1 MKIKKLTINNFRLFN
16 HTTPFVIDNINI
28 PNGTDAG
35 SGITVFVGENGCG
48 KTTILEA
55 IALPLLSYKADSFQL
70 SDFNNPN
77 ERTRI
82 EILSQDN
89 FEVKGTMPR
98 GTFLS
103 KGFIFEAGIRSRGNR
118 AYLSSV
124 VVSDQK
130 FIKADGQTSPTDSSP
145 DLRVN
150 VNNPFSGQRFN
161 ENDVIYLDRNRTFQ
175 TRSGTYNPTRFDRL
189 MEDFDYQYIK
199 GEETISDLNPRLE
212 DTIERN
218 VENEFLSNAIQKF
231 EMMTGI
237 SISLNYIDNWKPF
250 NKAFFAEKKENDQL
264 INLNMFGSGYE
275 MIFSLIYSY
284 YLSTQ
289 SGKQL
294 ILLIDEPE
302 LHLHPSLQF
311 EFVEFLLEIS
321 KNVQIILTSQ
331 SPLFVKQLL
340 TNSKAKT
347 LVVKLNDQDEPE
359 LVSMNARVLPYL
371 SANEVNFLAFGLPTE
386 EYHNELYGSIQ
397 EIKQFDSINNMDNY
411 LLQKGIPQNKNWI
424 KISGGNPL
432 PPVSYTL
439 PTYIRNSIHHPENTL
454 NTKYTFEELS
464 GSIEKLYSLWPIT

>member
-77 ERTRI
+77 ERTSI

-98 GTFLS
+98 GSFLS

-145 DLRVN
+145 DLRVS

-161 ENDVIYLDRNRTFQ
+161 ENDIIYLDRNRTFQ
-175 TRSGTYNPTRFDRL
+175 TRSGTYSPTRFDRL

-199 GEETISDLNPRLE
+199 AEEAISDLNPRLE
-212 DTIERN
+212 ETIGRN

-237 SISLNYIDNWKPF
+237 TISLNYIDNWKPF
-250 NKAFFAEKKENDQL
+250 NKAFFAEKKDNNQL

-275 MIFSLIYSY
+275 MIFALLYSF

-311 EFVEFLLEIS
+311 KFVEFLLEIS
-321 KNVQIILTSQ
+321 KDVQIILTSQ

-340 TNSKAKT
+340 TNSNVKT
-347 LVVKLNDQDEPE
+347 LIVKLNDQDEPE
-359 LVSMNARVLPYL
+359 LVNMNARVLPFL
-371 SANEVNFLAFGLPTE
+371 SASEINYLAFGLPSE
-386 EYHNELYGSIQ
+386 EYHNELYGYIQ
-397 EIKQFDSINNMDNY
+397 EIRQAYRQNEMEAY
-411 LLQKGIPQNKNWI
+411 LTQRQLIQNKNWI
-424 KISGGNPL
+424 KISGGNAQT
-432 PPVSYTL
+432 PVNVTL

-454 NTKYTFEELS
+454 NTKYTLEELTES
-464 GSIEKLYSLWPIT
+464 TEKLYNLWPIT

>member
-48 KTTILEA
+48 KTTVLEA

-77 ERTRI
+77 ERNSI

-98 GTFLS
+98 GSFLS

-130 FIKADGQTSPTDSSP
+130 FIKADGQTKPVDGSP
-145 DLRVN
+145 DLRVG

-161 ENDVIYLDRNRTFQ
+161 ENDIIFLDRNRTFQ

-199 GEETISDLNPRLE
+199 GEETINDLNNNIKE
-212 DTIERN
+212 IIEQN
-218 VENEFLSNAIQKF
+218 VENEFLNNAIHKF
-231 EMMTGI
+231 GEMTGI
-237 SISLNYIDNWKPF
+237 TISLNFIDNWKPF
-250 NKAFFAEKKENDQL
+250 NKAFFAEKKDNNQL

-289 SGKQL
+289 STKQL

-311 EFVEFLLEIS
+311 EFVNFILEIS
-321 KNVQIILTSQ
+321 KDVQIILTSQ

-340 TNSKAKT
+340 TNSKVKT
-347 LVVKLNDQDEPE
+347 LIIKRNDQDEPE

-371 SANEVNFLAFGLPTE
+371 SANEVNYLAFGLPSE

-397 EIKQFDSINNMDNY
+397 EIKPAYRISEMETFLVQRGMV
-411 LLQKGIPQNKNWI
+411 QNKNWI
-424 KISGGNPL
+424 KSTNGNPD
-432 PPVSYTL
+432 PPVQYTL
-439 PTYIRNSIHHPENTL
+439 PTYIRNSIHHPENNHNLKFTP
-454 NTKYTFEELS
+454 EELTQ
-464 GSIEKLYSLWPIT
+464 SIERLYNLCPIT